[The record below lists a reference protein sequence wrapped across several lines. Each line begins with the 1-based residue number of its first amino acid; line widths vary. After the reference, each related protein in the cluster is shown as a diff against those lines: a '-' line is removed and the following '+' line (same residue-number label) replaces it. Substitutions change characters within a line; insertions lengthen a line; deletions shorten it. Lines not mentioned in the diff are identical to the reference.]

1 MLFGAASKGEVRVAA
16 AETLRALQQVMLS
29 SPTSSF
35 EKKKNPVISE
45 KYRDKESEK
54 SRDRYNSKLY
64 IEKVKDN
71 DCENKVLWTWC
82 RDTAHQE
89 EIRRLTANSV

>member
-1 MLFGAASKGEVRVAA
+1 MRVAA

-35 EKKKNPVISE
+35 EKKKDFISSE
-45 KYRDKESEK
+45 KFRDKESEK
-54 SRDRYNSKLY
+54 VRDRYNSKLY

>member
-1 MLFGAASKGEVRVAA
+1 MRVAA

-29 SPTSSF
+29 TPTSSF
-35 EKKKNPVISE
+35 DKKKEHVTSE
-45 KYRDKESEK
+45 KFRDKESEK
-54 SRDRYNSKLY
+54 TRDRYNSKLY

-71 DCENKVLWTWC
+71 DCENKILWTWC

>member
-1 MLFGAASKGEVRVAA
+1 MRVAA

-29 SPTSSF
+29 SPASSF
-35 EKKKNPVISE
+35 EKKNDLVSSE
-45 KYRDKESEK
+45 KFRDKESEK
-54 SRDRYNSKLY
+54 VRDRYNSKLY